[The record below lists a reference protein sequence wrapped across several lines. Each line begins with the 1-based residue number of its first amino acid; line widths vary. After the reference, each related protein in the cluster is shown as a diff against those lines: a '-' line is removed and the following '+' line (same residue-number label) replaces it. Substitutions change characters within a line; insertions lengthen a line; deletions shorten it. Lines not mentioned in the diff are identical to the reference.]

1 MLKRAADASMRV
13 LGRETGITDLAQYS
27 DWGLGYSQY
36 VMRKGEPDLRK
47 DHIVKICSEM
57 NEMRPSQMIS
67 AAVQRA
73 EEEALRKVAE
83 NPEVSAGV
91 AKAFVRGAKSLT
103 HEVVSR
109 AATRNEPPAAAGPGP
124 SLKERATGMFGKFL
138 PRQGRH
144 EIYGDNIKAARVI
157 REGEGFV
164 NQYGHKLSN
173 VPAMKQNFLAKEA
186 RGSGDGEGELTYFLR
201 QRTSARAPPLDER
214 AIAAIPTDHPSYG
227 LFKGQFMLPWKF
239 YTELERELA
248 KGKPIGKNGGARKTH
263 KAKRFKKRKTRRHR

>member
-1 MLKRAADASMRV
+1 MLKRAADASLRV

-57 NEMRPSQMIS
+57 NDMRPSQMIS

-91 AKAFVRGAKSLT
+91 AKAFVRGAKDLT

-109 AATRNEPPAAAGPGP
+109 GSTRNAPPAAAGPGP
-124 SLKERATGMFGKFL
+124 EPSLHEKLKDRFGKFL

-144 EIYGDNIKAARVI
+144 EIYGDNVLAARVI

-164 NQYGHKLSN
+164 NQYAHKLNS
-173 VPAMKQNFLAKEA
+173 VPTSKRNFLLKES
-186 RGSGDGEGELTYFLR
+186 RGSGDGEGELSFFLR
-201 QRTSARAPPLDER
+201 QRTSKAVPQLTDSQ
-214 AIAAIPTDHPSYG
+214 IAAMPVTHPNYG
-227 LFKGQFMLPWKF
+227 LYKGQFMLPQKF
-239 YTELERELA
+239 WHRLKAEELGIRTGGRQIKTR
-248 KGKPIGKNGGARKTH
+248 KGKH
-263 KAKRFKKRKTRRHR
+263 SKKVKTRRHR